1 MPPPSSLRASS
12 LALASAHTAMRVLFV
27 LAALT
32 VLAITARDVRG
43 AGPAMIVVDMD
54 PGTSGIQTSM
64 SYPASTTDIYVDFVV
79 LNADPE
85 GIGAF
90 EFEIA
95 IPFGLRYVGYAVG
108 PFLGSTGRQMQCL
121 QVPEIPESRVRIGC
135 GTIGLSPPGPT
146 GDGVLATVHFAVVV
160 PHDVCLYFLLV
171 ETADVEGTPLL
182 TGDQSGC
189 LTYIPSTPT
198 PTATPTET
206 PTATAT
212 PPPTNT
218 PVPSLTAVRTTTR
231 TVVPQHT
238 ATGSPD
244 KTASATVQAS
254 PSAQTSPSPQAT
266 AAVTRTVATAETPPP
281 DCSEDC
287 TGGVLSAPPVIPD
300 TPATPPSSGAGGA
313 SSLPGTGDGR
323 ARATSNL
330 ALAIAFIGMVLVVVA
345 IRVTLL
351 SDEDD

>member
-1 MPPPSSLRASS
+1 MPPPSSLRSS
-12 LALASAHTAMRVLFV
+12 APALATARAATLGLFV
-27 LAALT
+27 LAALMMI
-32 VLAITARDVRG
+32 AIPARNVRG

-95 IPFGLRYVGYAVG
+95 VPFGLRYVSYAVG
-108 PFLGSTGRQMQCL
+108 PFLGSTGRPVQC
-121 QVPEIPESRVRIGC
+121 QQIPEIPESRVRIGC
-135 GTIGLSPPGPT
+135 ATIGLSPPGPG
-146 GDGVLATVHFAVVV
+146 GDGLLATLRFAVVV

-171 ETADVEGTPLL
+171 ETANVEGTPLL

-238 ATGSPD
+238 ATVGPEE
-244 KTASATVQAS
+244 TASATVQAS
-254 PSAQTSPSPQAT
+254 PSAQASPPPQTT
-266 AAVTRTVATAETPPP
+266 ASVTRTATAAETPPP

-287 TGGVLSAPPVIPD
+287 GGGVLSAPPVVPD
-300 TPATPPSSGAGGA
+300 TPSPTPPSGASGA
-313 SSLPGTGDGR
+313 SSLPGTGDGH

-330 ALAIAFIGMVLVVVA
+330 ALAVAFIGMVLVVVA

-351 SDEDD
+351 SDDDD